1 MKGRSFGASMDTCRL
16 LGDADLAY
24 AVKKK
29 GPEMLSLSLK
39 ELIPVQIETKALN
52 SIKRLRNTVFYQEK
66 FFLWVGRYYQGKNNV
81 PVEKTS

>member
-16 LGDADLAY
+16 LGDAYLAY

-29 GPEMLSLSLK
+29 GPEMLSLCLK

-66 FFLWVGRYYQGKNNV
+66 FFCAWVGWGLI
-81 PVEKTS
+81 T